1 MPEKP
6 SDSRFQSQFEAGM
19 IASSNGELDN
29 KLKSDGWR
37 RGWAHMEKV
46 KSVPVPGATLGDAM
60 KEQEGR
66 K

>member
-19 IASSNGELDN
+19 IASSNNEPDN
-29 KLKSDGWR
+29 KLKSEGWR

-46 KSVPVPGATLGDAM
+46 KAVPVPE
-60 KEQEGR
+60 KEQ
-66 K
+66 KVKI